1 MRQPTNDSARAM
13 QGSVLLISLIFLVV
27 IGMTAAVALRSAL
40 SNDKVVNNQRL
51 EALAYQY
58 AEMGLRYCEAQLQL
72 PTTTVASLQAAHNAS
87 PSLLADA
94 VGLAAATWVGTSR
107 RAIVVVPAQVLS
119 PAGSSITPPTPPECF
134 AERVTLA
141 DGGTAYLVTARGFSP
156 DWAQNAGGR
165 TVAGSAVWLQSML
178 IIQ

>member
-1 MRQPTNDSARAM
+1 MRRTTR
-13 QGSVLLISLIFLVV
+13 GSVLLISLIFLVV

-40 SNDKVVNNQRL
+40 SNDKVVNNQRV

-72 PTTTVASLQAAHNAS
+72 PTPTVASLQAARAAAPS
-87 PSLLADA
+87 PIANA
-94 VGLAAATWVGTSR
+94 VGLSASTWVGTSR
-107 RAIVVVPAQVLS
+107 RAIVVVPPQVLS
-119 PAGSSITPPTPPECF
+119 PAGSSITPATPPQCF
-134 AERVTLA
+134 VERVSLA
-141 DGGTAYLVTARGFSP
+141 DDSAAYLVTARGFSP

-165 TVAGSAVWLQSML
+165 TVAGSSVWLQSML